1 MAGYIGSKAVLLSTT
16 AAIVTGDMTVDTN
29 TLKVDSTN
37 NRVGLG
43 TASPTAQL
51 HIVGDDTSN
60 QVIIENTATSA
71 SSAPDLMLLRTS
83 TSSAADN
90 DVIGRIDFAGLND
103 ANEQIHYF
111 TISARIDDASDGT
124 ENGMLRLQHI
134 KDGSY
139 VEPVVI
145 DGSGNVGIGTD
156 TPSRQ
161 LTVQNTIANSGG
173 VIGLTSSD
181 SSTSGT
187 CGIIHFGNSTDSSLA
202 SINGIADGATDAG
215 AIVFKTEKTGAS
227 IEERMRIGSSGNFV
241 LGTTNDSQAA
251 GVGVKLLA
259 AGRVFS
265 VTDSGS
271 GECFSNYQTGSSS
284 GYKFYVANSG
294 TIFSTSTSISSISD
308 ERLKENIKDLD
319 KGLTD
324 ILKLKPRTFDWK
336 EGEGSGE
343 KNVSGFIAQEC
354 EEAGFDEFVGSFKHD
369 TLSDAKSF
377 GYGGLV
383 PSLVKAVQ
391 ELSAKNDALEARITA
406 LEAK

>member
-16 AAIVTGDMTVDTN
+16 AATVTGDMTVDTN

-103 ANEQIHYF
+103 ANEQINYF
-111 TISARIDDASDGT
+111 TISARIDDASDGS

-145 DGSGNVGIGTD
+145 NGSGNVSIGTD
-156 TPSRQ
+156 S
-161 LTVQNTIANSGG
+161 
-173 VIGLTSSD
+173 
-181 SSTSGT
+181 
-187 CGIIHFGNSTDSSLA
+187 
-202 SINGIADGATDAG
+202 
-215 AIVFKTEKTGAS
+215 
-227 IEERMRIGSSGNFV
+227 
-241 LGTTNDSQAA
+241 DSQAS
-251 GVGVKLLA
+251 GVGVKLLT

-271 GECFSNYQTGSSS
+271 GECFSNYQTGSSA

-383 PSLVKAVQ
+383 PSLVKAIQ
-391 ELSAKNDALEARITA
+391 ELSAKNDALETQVADLITRVKA